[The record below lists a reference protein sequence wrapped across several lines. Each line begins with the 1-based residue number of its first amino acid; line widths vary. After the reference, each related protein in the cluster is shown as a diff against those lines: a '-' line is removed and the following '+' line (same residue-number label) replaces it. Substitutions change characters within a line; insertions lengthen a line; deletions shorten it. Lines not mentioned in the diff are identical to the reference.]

1 LNHFEYTF
9 LNALKERNTFIQLW
23 FIKLIKIW
31 Q

>member
-23 FIKLIKIW
+23 FIKIW